1 MIATPGSTEPGLA
14 GIRMSS
20 FPEEKVVWLL
30 VPSKD
35 GSFPF
40 MPRLRGPRL
49 IQRRLYTWLL
59 VKSEV
64 NRASGDYFHPCTWSE
79 QLPSKGH

>member
-1 MIATPGSTEPGLA
+1 MIATPGSTQPGLA

-20 FPEEKVVWLL
+20 FPEEKVVWPWCPARMGL
-30 VPSKD
+30 
-35 GSFPF
+35 SFYAKA
-40 MPRLRGPRL
+40 
-49 IQRRLYTWLL
+49 QRATFNPEKALHFWLL

-79 QLPSKGH
+79 QLPSKGC